1 MASMAWMDIG
11 GGYHG
16 YHTYFNY
23 GHRYDTDLAALMPLQ
38 NMNLVQPS
46 AARARP
52 WSAMP
57 SPSLTQAV
65 TASCSRCWPKQ
76 TRPGNAALRGHSAHL
91 SVKAAVVGC
100 RVRPLVVLCCLQ
112 RLCVIVSSVL
122 AVLCLHIPLSSE
134 FLSLSVSQPLSLLS
148 HLHSH

>member
-1 MASMAWMDIG
+1 MASMAWMNIG

-23 GHRYDTDLAALMPLQ
+23 GHSTAQHRYDTDLAALMPLQ

-91 SVKAAVVGC
+91 SVKAVVNPIASTSSSSMG
-100 RVRPLVVLCCLQ
+100 RIDPSAHGPLLT
-112 RLCVIVSSVL
+112 
-122 AVLCLHIPLSSE
+122 
-134 FLSLSVSQPLSLLS
+134 LSLTPRDSVCEN
-148 HLHSH
+148 

>member
-1 MASMAWMDIG
+1 MAWMDIG

-23 GHRYDTDLAALMPLQ
+23 GHSTAQIRYGPRGIDASSEHEPGPAQRRTS
-38 NMNLVQPS
+38 PS
-46 AARARP
+46 VVSHA
-52 WSAMP
+52 

-100 RVRPLVVLCCLQ
+100 RVRPLVVLSAC
-112 RLCVIVSSVL
+112 SGF
-122 AVLCLHIPLSSE
+122 A
-134 FLSLSVSQPLSLLS
+134 LL
-148 HLHSH
+148 